1 MDKVQFISQRIN
13 LFNPKK
19 LKIMSFKKFI
29 IIPIM
34 VALLAATIQIVDQL
48 LHLHVDPVGNVG
60 FGWIAFQAW
69 AMYFLAGCD
78 LKGGLKTFLGYVMGI
93 IASIAI
99 MSLGSNF
106 SEMGFY
112 AFPVAVFIVV
122 IPVIFL
128 EKVKWLDFIPAI
140 FVGAGAFFAFM
151 SYVPN
156 ATFVTSTKTELIYCV
171 LGLIYGYVTVSLR
184 GAYEKKVEKSIA

>member
-1 MDKVQFISQRIN
+1 
-13 LFNPKK
+13 
-19 LKIMSFKKFI
+19 MSLRKFI
-29 IIPIM
+29 VIPILIA
-34 VALLAATIQIVDQL
+34 VLAGSIQIVDQI
-48 LHLHVDPVGNVG
+48 LHLQVEPTGNVG

-78 LKGGLKTFLGYVMGI
+78 IKGGLRTLLGYVMGI
-93 IASIAI
+93 AASIAI
-99 MSLGSNF
+99 MVLGGKF
-106 SEMGFY
+106 AGMGFY
-112 AFPVAVFIVV
+112 AFPIAVFIVV

-156 ATFVTSTKTELIYCV
+156 ATFTTATKTELIYCV
-171 LGLIYGYVTVSLR
+171 VGLVYGYITVSLR
-184 GAYEKKVEKSIA
+184 GAYEKKMSKA

>member
-1 MDKVQFISQRIN
+1 
-13 LFNPKK
+13 
-19 LKIMSFKKFI
+19 MSLRKFI
-29 IIPIM
+29 VIPIL
-34 VALLAATIQIVDQL
+34 VALLAGSIQVVDQL
-48 LHLHVDPVGNVG
+48 LHLQVEPVGNVG

-78 LKGGLKTFLGYVMGI
+78 IKGGIKTLLGYVMGI
-93 IASIAI
+93 IASIVI
-99 MSLGSNF
+99 MVLGSGQF
-106 SEMGFY
+106 AGLGFF
-112 AFPVAVFIVV
+112 AFPLAVLIVV

-156 ATFVTSTKTELIYCV
+156 ASFAIAAKTELIYCV
-171 LGLIYGYVTVSLR
+171 LGLVYGYITVSLR
-184 GAYEKKVEKSIA
+184 GAYEKKVSKA

>member
-1 MDKVQFISQRIN
+1 MT
-13 LFNPKK
+13 L
-19 LKIMSFKKFI
+19 KKFI
-29 IIPIM
+29 VIPIM
-34 VALLAATIQIVDQL
+34 VALLAGSIQIVDQL
-48 LHLHVDPVGNVG
+48 LSLQVKPEGNVG

-78 LKGGLKTFLGYVMGI
+78 LKGGLKTLLGYISGI

-99 MSLGSNF
+99 MVLGGKF
-106 SEMGFY
+106 AGMGFY
-112 AFPVAVFIVV
+112 AVPIAVFVVV
-122 IPVIFL
+122 IPVIML

-156 ATFVTSTKTELIYCV
+156 ATFAIATTTELIYCV
-171 LGLIYGYVTVSLR
+171 LGLVYGYITVTLR
-184 GAYEKKVEKSIA
+184 GAYEKKVSKPAA

>member
-1 MDKVQFISQRIN
+1 
-13 LFNPKK
+13 
-19 LKIMSFKKFI
+19 MSLRKFI
-29 IIPIM
+29 VIPILI
-34 VALLAATIQIVDQL
+34 ALLAGSIQVVDQL
-48 LHLHVDPVGNVG
+48 LHLKVEPVGNLG

-78 LKGGLKTFLGYVMGI
+78 IKGGLRTLLGYVMGI
-93 IASIAI
+93 IASIVI
-99 MSLGSNF
+99 MVLGSGQF
-106 SEMGFY
+106 SALGFF
-112 AFPVAVFIVV
+112 AFPLAVFVVV

-156 ATFVTSTKTELIYCV
+156 ATYAIAAKTELIYCV
-171 LGLIYGYVTVSLR
+171 LGLVYGFITIGLR
-184 GAYEKKVEKSIA
+184 GAYEKKVNKA

>member
-1 MDKVQFISQRIN
+1 MN
-13 LFNPKK
+13 
-19 LKIMSFKKFI
+19 FKKFI
-29 IIPIM
+29 IIPILI
-34 VALLAATIQIVDQL
+34 ALLAGSIQIVDQL
-48 LHLHVDPVGNVG
+48 LHLKVEPIGNVG

-78 LKGGLKTFLGYVMGI
+78 LKGGLRTFLGYVVGI

-99 MSLGSNF
+99 MLMGTYF

-112 AFPVAVFIVV
+112 AFPIAVFLVV
-122 IPVIFL
+122 IPVILL
-128 EKVKWLDFIPAI
+128 EKVKWFDFIPAI

-156 ATFVTSTKTELIYCV
+156 STFLIAAKTELIYCV
-171 LGLIYGYVTVSLR
+171 LGLIYGYITVRLR
-184 GAYEKKVEKSIA
+184 TAYEKKIA